1 MRPALLA
8 WALAAL
14 SVVSAGPVPA
24 AKGAAAV
31 PETAPEPVADAQDY
45 TEFNGIKVPP
55 LKEIQGDEFDQTIQD
70 GYWWVKFYSPYC
82 GHCKAIAP
90 LWQTLYEF
98 YYTSDPLE
106 GRTTGDRPDLRSAN
120 SFQGYY
126 NFHFASLN
134 CVAFGDV
141 CRDHSVNAWP
151 TFLLYKDGKFVEK
164 YSGGKKMEDFSSYV
178 EEVLE
183 RIKPGSRPRDG
194 VRVPKAGA
202 TKGYGGPPLNS
213 QAKDKDTVAAAE
225 KQNDKEGGAG
235 TAPAAEKG
243 KDKVTNE
250 KGHRGGA
257 EAPLA
262 AAPLAAE
269 KQPAKV
275 AKEKD
280 NGDAAEVAQPEAE
293 SETATTSAALAFET
307 ARNGKTIDPA
317 KPQAT
322 PNPQGL
328 SVPLTAESFQK
339 LVTNSQD
346 SWFIKFYVPWCGH
359 CQHLAPNWAQMAKE
373 MEGRLNIGEVNCD
386 ESPRLCKDAKVSGYP
401 TIYFFRGG
409 ERVEYNGLRGL
420 GDLISFADKAV
431 DSDVKYV
438 DADAFK
444 QMEETEEV
452 IFVYF
457 FDHATTSEDFAALDR
472 LTLSLIGHAKIVKTD
487 SPALA
492 NRFKISTWPRLLVSR
507 DGRPSY
513 YNALAP
519 KDMRDFRKVLTWMQS
534 VWRPLVPELTA
545 SNAKDIM
552 QGKYVV
558 LGILTRK
565 SPDEFLQSRRE
576 LKNAALEWM
585 DKQTQLFQLERQEL
599 RDSKQLRIEEA
610 EDRNDQRALR
620 QAKSIVI
627 SITEDDF
634 RKGVNFA
641 WVDGVFWERW
651 LRSTYGIDVSKGERV
666 IINDEDNRRYWDRTD
681 SGAFIVPSRTSIL
694 ETLPRVVSHPP
705 RLTPKS
711 TIGTPTIK
719 KSLSRSSSG
728 YFKLDGKDGLLGVA
742 NGKAD

>member
-14 SVVSAGPVPA
+14 SVVSASPA
-24 AKGAAAV
+24 PPAVAKADNAGSEGTLAIAAAD
-31 PETAPEPVADAQDY
+31 TQDY
-45 TEFNGIKVPP
+45 TVFNGVKVPP
-55 LKEIQGDEFDQTIQD
+55 MKEMETGEFDDTVAE

-82 GHCKAIAP
+82 GHCQAVAP

-106 GRTTGDRPDLRSAN
+106 GRTRADRPNLGSPN
-120 SFQGYY
+120 SFHGYY
-126 NFHFASLN
+126 DFHFASVN
-134 CVAFGDV
+134 CIAYGDLCKKHGV
-141 CRDHSVNAWP
+141 TAWP
-151 TFLLYKDGKFVEK
+151 AFFLFKDGEFVEK
-164 YSGGKKMEDFSSYV
+164 YTGPKTMEDLSSYV
-178 EEVLE
+178 EEILE
-183 RIKPGSRPRDG
+183 RIKPGSRSREG
-194 VRVPKAGA
+194 VSVPKAGA
-202 TKGYGGPPLNS
+202 TETSDGPPADPL
-213 QAKDKDTVAAAE
+213 AKDKD
-225 KQNDKEGGAG
+225 
-235 TAPAAEKG
+235 
-243 KDKVTNE
+243 
-250 KGHRGGA
+250 A
-257 EAPLA
+257 EAGVPNG
-262 AAPLAAE
+262 
-269 KQPAKV
+269 KV
-275 AKEKD
+275 AKL
-280 NGDAAEVAQPEAE
+280 EAE
-293 SETATTSAALAFET
+293 SETTSALLSSET
-307 ARNGKTIDPA
+307 AKNGRTKQPPRPESA
-317 KPQAT
+317 
-322 PNPQGL
+322 PNPQGI

-346 SWFIKFYVPWCGH
+346 SWFIKFYVPWCSH
-359 CQHLAPNWAQMAKE
+359 CQHLAPTWAQMAKE
-373 MEGRLNIGEVNCD
+373 MEGKLNIGEVNCD
-386 ESPRLCKDAKVSGYP
+386 ESSRLCTDAKVNAYP
-401 TIYFFRGG
+401 TVYFFRGG

-420 GDLISFADKAV
+420 GDLLSFADKAL

-438 DADAFK
+438 DAAGFK

-457 FDHATTSEDFAALDR
+457 FDHATTSEDFTALDR

-487 SPALA
+487 SQALA

-507 DGRPSY
+507 DGRPTY

-552 QGKYVV
+552 NGKYVV
-558 LGILTRK
+558 LGILSRD
-565 SPDEFLQSRRE
+565 SPDEFMQSRRE

-711 TIGTPTIK
+711 TIGTFENIIFRIRNFGTYHPYLSFGVLIPLVVGLFYVLRNGPTIK
-719 KSLSRSSSG
+719 KNLSRSSSG